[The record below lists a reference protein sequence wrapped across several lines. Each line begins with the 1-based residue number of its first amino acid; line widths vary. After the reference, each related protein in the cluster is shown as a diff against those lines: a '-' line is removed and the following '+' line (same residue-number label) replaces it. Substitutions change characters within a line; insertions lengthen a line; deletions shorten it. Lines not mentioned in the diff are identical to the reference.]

1 MGNAEYMGSTQ
12 TFTVKFTSLFKTL
25 EFIMKSFIIVAACL
39 IAAISAYP
47 DISGTG
53 ELNHAF
59 NNFENVKERDFQDTY
74 GAPAA
79 PVETSWGSDT
89 STSFDPSYGNQDT
102 TFFPAGNNAGF
113 GSNPV
118 GVGFGVNGDLG
129 YGNLNGGNGLTLK
142 GGLGGISFNFIAAIL
157 ALLGHNPIEDF
168 KDWFASDAAE
178 AARNISPEHVQLV
191 LNKIEA
197 FALKIGLPPMPQKP
211 PETFPPNM
219 FNWF

>member
-1 MGNAEYMGSTQ
+1 MGSTQ

-53 ELNHAF
+53 DLNHAF

-79 PVETSWGSDT
+79 PVKLHGVVTPLPLSIHLMETKIP
-89 STSFDPSYGNQDT
+89 PSSLLEIT
-102 TFFPAGNNAGF
+102 L
-113 GSNPV
+113 V
-118 GVGFGVNGDLG
+118 LG
-129 YGNLNGGNGLTLK
+129 PIQLF
-142 GGLGGISFNFIAAIL
+142 GISVNT
-157 ALLGHNPIEDF
+157 LLDQNPIENF

-197 FALKIGLPPMPQKP
+197 FAQK
-211 PETFPPNM
+211 FQ
-219 FNWF
+219 

>member
-47 DISGTG
+47 DISGAG
-53 ELNHAF
+53 DLNHAF

-79 PVETSWGSDT
+79 PVETSRGSDT

-102 TFFPAGNNAGF
+102 TYFPAGNNAGF

-142 GGLGGISFNFIAAIL
+142 GGLGGISFNFIVAIL
-157 ALLGHNPIEDF
+157 ALLGLTQLF
-168 KDWFASDAAE
+168 G
-178 AARNISPEHVQLV
+178 ISSIPFWITILS
-191 LNKIEA
+191 KT
-197 FALKIGLPPMPQKP
+197 LKNGLPPMPQKP
-211 PETFPPNM
+211 PEIFPPNM

>member
-1 MGNAEYMGSTQ
+1 MGSTQ
-12 TFTVKFTSLFKTL
+12 SFTVKFTSLFKTL

-89 STSFDPSYGNQDT
+89 STSF
-102 TFFPAGNNAGF
+102 FPAGNNAGF

-142 GGLGGISFNFIAAIL
+142 GGLVAIL
-157 ALLGHNPIEDF
+157 ALLGLTQLFGISVNTLLDHNPIEDF
-168 KDWFASDAAE
+168 KEWFASDAAE
-178 AARNISPEHVQLV
+178 AARNISPEHVQV
-191 LNKIEA
+191 ILNNIEA
-197 FALKIGLPPMPQKP
+197 FAKKFQ
-211 PETFPPNM
+211 
-219 FNWF
+219 

>member
-1 MGNAEYMGSTQ
+1 MGSTQ
-12 TFTVKFTSLFKTL
+12 SFTVKFTSLFKTL

-53 ELNHAF
+53 DLNHAF

-102 TFFPAGNNAGF
+102 TYFPAGNNAGF

-129 YGNLNGGNGLTLK
+129 YGNLNGGNGLSLK
-142 GGLGGISFNFIAAIL
+142 GGLGGFNLILLSEFWSFWDSLNSLDSVLIPFWITT
-157 ALLGHNPIEDF
+157 LL
-168 KDWFASDAAE
+168 KT
-178 AARNISPEHVQLV
+178 
-191 LNKIEA
+191 
-197 FALKIGLPPMPQKP
+197 LKIGLPPMPQKP
-211 PETFPPNM
+211 QEIFPPNM

>member
-1 MGNAEYMGSTQ
+1 MGSTQ

-102 TFFPAGNNAGF
+102 TYFPAGNNAGF

-118 GVGFGVNGDLG
+118 RVGFGVNGDLG
-129 YGNLNGGNGLTLK
+129 CGNLNGGNGLTLK
-142 GGLGGISFNFIAAIL
+142 GGLGGISFNFIVAIL
-157 ALLGHNPIEDF
+157 ALLGLTQLFGISVNTLFDHNPIEDF
-168 KDWFASDAAE
+168 KEWFASDAAE

-191 LNKIEA
+191 LNNIEA
-197 FALKIGLPPMPQKP
+197 FAQK
-211 PETFPPNM
+211 FQ
-219 FNWF
+219 

>member
-12 TFTVKFTSLFKTL
+12 SFTVKFTSLFKTL

-53 ELNHAF
+53 DLNHAF

-79 PVETSWGSDT
+79 PVKLHGVVTPLPLSIHLMETKIP
-89 STSFDPSYGNQDT
+89 PSS
-102 TFFPAGNNAGF
+102 PGNNAGL

-142 GGLGGISFNFIAAIL
+142 GGLGGISFNFIVAIL
-157 ALLGHNPIEDF
+157 ALLGLTQLF
-168 KDWFASDAAE
+168 G
-178 AARNISPEHVQLV
+178 ISV
-191 LNKIEA
+191 N
-197 FALKIGLPPMPQKP
+197 
-211 PETFPPNM
+211 
-219 FNWF
+219 